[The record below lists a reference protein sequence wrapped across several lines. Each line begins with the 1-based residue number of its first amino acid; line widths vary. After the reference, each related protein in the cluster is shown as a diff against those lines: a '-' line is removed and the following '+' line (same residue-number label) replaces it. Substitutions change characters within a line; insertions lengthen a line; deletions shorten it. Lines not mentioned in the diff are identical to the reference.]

1 MTTISY
7 PAKGTGGFPI
17 DKWTEVFEGE
27 NGILND
33 YDGTSCALTRI
44 DAGEIARISPGQ
56 VRVGGYVLQ
65 VTANHD
71 LTVSTSAATY
81 YIWACYDPA
90 LNVGT
95 VASSAGPCTLGI
107 SSGAPSTSG
116 GKIYTL
122 LYQIVRG
129 AAQALTAATVRE
141 FRLWQGPTLH
151 IPEAS
156 TVPSE
161 FLTDPISWPVGAG
174 PYPVG
179 TQLAWGSRERY
190 TLVKS
195 TSGVKFDRGGWT
207 TLSPQPTMGSG
218 FTDRISF
225 GGSFKYRWLGRNQ
238 VWLRGAVNN
247 NVARTAN
254 SNGNLSPDVTIAT
267 GLPTAIRPTDGNY
280 GHAIPMYRNGVMTYW
295 GRVETN
301 GDLLL
306 THINISG
313 ETVSD
318 GTTVEIDGSYII
330 D

>member
-71 LTVSTSAATY
+71 LTVSTTAATY

-95 VASSAGPCTLGI
+95 VASAAGPCTLGI

-116 GKIYTL
+116 GKVYTL
-122 LYQIVRG
+122 LYQIVRS

-151 IPEAS
+151 IPGAS
-156 TVPSE
+156 TIPSE
-161 FLTDPISWPVGAG
+161 LLTDPITWPTGAG
-174 PYPVG
+174 PYPIG
-179 TQLAWGSRERY
+179 TQLAWGSRQRY
-190 TLVKS
+190 TLIKS
-195 TSGVKFDRGGWT
+195 TSGLKFEADGGGWKNFSPAL
-207 TLSPQPTMGSG
+207 TLATGWTNKVREKYKLLPGNKVAIDIEVDKSGS
-218 FTDRISF
+218 TI
-225 GGSFKYRWLGRNQ
+225 
-238 VWLRGAVNN
+238 
-247 NVARTAN
+247 TAN
-254 SNGNLSPDVTIAT
+254 SGGNLSPDVDITT
-267 GLPTAIRPTDGNY
+267 NWPSSLLPAADRYVHVHRP
-280 GHAIPMYRNGVMTYW
+280 GVITYW
-295 GRVETN
+295 GRIDVGTTRFV
-301 GDLLL
+301 L
-306 THINISG
+306 THLQMPS
-313 ETVSD
+313 EDVTS
-318 GTTVEIDGSYII
+318 GTTIRIQGEYHLD
-330 D
+330 